1 MMTFVLAAAV
11 LVGALYVGAAL
22 EGVATEAPPGVVASH
37 VLAAGLLA
45 TYHTAPGALSD
56 RRREPVTPKAG
67 QERAVTVFESELTT
81 GLLASDGESGSNV

>member
-45 TYHTAPGALSD
+45 TYHTAPVALSD
-56 RRREPVTPKAG
+56 RRREPK
-67 QERAVTVFESELTT
+67 ERAVTVFESDLTT
-81 GLLASDGESGSNV
+81 GRLASDCESQSNA